1 MYLNTGLPFTDVPAD
16 SWFYE
21 AVKFGYNEG
30 LFQGVTETLFQ
41 PAGSMTRAMFVTTLA
56 RMDGAELDLEA
67 HTAFA
72 DVREGSY
79 YEGAVA
85 WAVEAGIVKGT
96 SATTFSPAAEIT
108 REQMVTMLCR
118 YAKYLGEDTTADT
131 AALEDFADW
140 GTVSGWARSSMAWAV
155 EEGIVNGTGVGLEP
169 KGQATRAQGA
179 QVLMNFALR
188 ED

>member
-1 MYLNTGLPFTDVPAD
+1 MYLNTGLPFTDVPAY

-56 RMDGAELDLEA
+56 RMDGAELDPEA

-96 SATTFSPAAEIT
+96 SATTFSPAA
-108 REQMVTMLCR
+108 
-118 YAKYLGEDTTADT
+118 
-131 AALEDFADW
+131 
-140 GTVSGWARSSMAWAV
+140 
-155 EEGIVNGTGVGLEP
+155 
-169 KGQATRAQGA
+169 
-179 QVLMNFALR
+179 
-188 ED
+188 

>member
-56 RMDGAELDLEA
+56 RMDGAELDPEA

-72 DVREGSY
+72 DVREG
-79 YEGAVA
+79 G
-85 WAVEAGIVKGT
+85 
-96 SATTFSPAAEIT
+96 
-108 REQMVTMLCR
+108 
-118 YAKYLGEDTTADT
+118 
-131 AALEDFADW
+131 
-140 GTVSGWARSSMAWAV
+140 
-155 EEGIVNGTGVGLEP
+155 
-169 KGQATRAQGA
+169 
-179 QVLMNFALR
+179 
-188 ED
+188 